1 MPKRLGLGFLVLS
14 VSINMLFAGCSSRTQ
29 TIENLETR
37 ITVLEDDL
45 HNFQARQES
54 VNQWESTRLKALEA
68 KHPEIKVPS
77 QPPFITRETMRPSP
91 SEQEKIQAQPEAATP
106 KPGEMV
112 VAPSALPQPVAAA
125 SGQSG
130 VVIYQSPANIALQP
144 PRSGTNGTA
153 QTTAPK
159 QPTLAAAS
167 QPRAEISGGRPINP
181 ASSPAPLKKGEQKQA
196 PKAETPPKIP
206 ASSGGEKG
214 EYASALSQIERGK
227 FSQGRAAM
235 DAFMAKYPSSGL
247 VPNALYWKGE
257 AYYSEKKYDEA
268 ILCFKEI
275 VSHFPK
281 SGKAPDAMLKTG
293 MSYQK
298 MGDSQN
304 AKFYLQLLL
313 GDYPSSRSAAIA
325 KKQMTGLPN

>member
-14 VSINMLFAGCSSRTQ
+14 VSINMLFTGCSTRSQ

-37 ITVLEDDL
+37 LTALEDDMY
-45 HNFQARQES
+45 NFQARQES
-54 VNQWESTRLKALEA
+54 VNQWESSRLKALEA
-68 KHPEIKVPS
+68 KHPEIKVPN
-77 QPPFITRETMRPSP
+77 PPPVITRETMRPGS
-91 SEQEKIQAQPEAATP
+91 SEQEKIQAASEAATP
-106 KPGEMV
+106 KPGEEV
-112 VAPSALPQPVAAA
+112 VAPSALPHAAA
-125 SGQSG
+125 TSGQNKG
-130 VVIYQSPANIALQP
+130 VVIYHSPANIALQP
-144 PRSGTNGTA
+144 PHSGTSSTG
-153 QTTAPK
+153 Q
-159 QPTLAAAS
+159 AAAQPPVAAS
-167 QPRAEISGGRPINP
+167 NQPRAELSGGRPIDP
-181 ASSPAPLKKGEQKQA
+181 ASPPAPLKAGEQKPA
-196 PKAETPPKIP
+196 PKAGTSPKIP

-214 EYASALSQIERGK
+214 EYASALAQIERGK
-227 FSQGRAAM
+227 FSQGRTAM
-235 DAFMAKYPSSGL
+235 DGFMAKYPSSTL

-275 VSHFPK
+275 VSRFPK

-313 GDYPSSRSAAIA
+313 SDYPSSRSAGIA
-325 KKQMTGLPN
+325 KKQMAGLPD